1 MANLPNRPFMFNY
14 NARDYDPA
22 TYTFPKESG
31 QLFDHDLVLWIQT
44 GSGPVVNADGSLSFI
59 NNPCFMGY
67 DWSGT
72 ETGNPFNRD
81 SSHSTFTFIYKTK
94 YYNSPD
100 TNIFANRD
108 GGSWNYMVRGDF
120 FHDGNQQLNFAP
132 TTDPQIIFI
141 RVDEY
146 GNGERKEVDA
156 NGNVITAATG
166 EVSYGSLTAGNAFF
180 AGYMGGG
187 EFFDADFYWMY
198 CSMETLTDAEIQ
210 QVIAYNEHI
219 SSIAVSPTAI
229 TASYSGITTSVTLT
243 TDSGV
248 SWTATTVPAW
258 VRLSSTAGTDT
269 TTITVNIMK
278 NNSNIARTGSIVFTS
293 ENDDTAEVLC
303 TQEKHPLLVPV
314 GKLYREGQLID

>member
-31 QLFDHDLVLWIQT
+31 QLFDHDLVLALQT
-44 GSGPVVNADGSLSFI
+44 GSGPVINADGSLSFSYH
-59 NNPCFMGY
+59 PCFMGY

-94 YYNSPD
+94 YYNSPS

-108 GGSWNYMVRGDF
+108 EGTWNYMVRGDF

-156 NGNVITAATG
+156 DGNVITAATG
-166 EVSYGSLTAGNAFF
+166 EVSYGDLTSGNAFF
-180 AGYMGGG
+180 AGYEGGG

-210 QVIAYNEHI
+210 QVIAYNENL
-219 SSIAVSPTAI
+219 SSIAASPTAI

-258 VRLSSTAGTDT
+258 VTLSSTAGTDT
-269 TTITVNIMK
+269 TTIYVNIMK
-278 NNSNIARTGSIVFTS
+278 NNSNIARTGSIVFTN